1 MSELVKP
8 LQVYVVED
16 SAIMRRLLVD
26 AVRAAG
32 AEHIGDSADAQS
44 AIEALS
50 KLRPDLVLI
59 DIALKS
65 GTGFDV
71 LEALQKIDSRPAL
84 IKVVLTNHASP
95 EYRAMSFRMG
105 ANGFFDKGTQT
116 MEVLALINALATEKR
131 AKSAPTA
138 RAATRREPRG
148 PTLG

>member
-16 SAIMRRLLVD
+16 SAIMRRLLVGT
-26 AVRAAG
+26 VTAAG
-32 AEHIGDSADAQS
+32 AELIGDSADAQS

-71 LEALQKIDSRPAL
+71 LEALQTVDSKPGP

-116 MEVLALINALATEKR
+116 MEVLALINALASEKR
-131 AKSAPTA
+131 AKSAPPA